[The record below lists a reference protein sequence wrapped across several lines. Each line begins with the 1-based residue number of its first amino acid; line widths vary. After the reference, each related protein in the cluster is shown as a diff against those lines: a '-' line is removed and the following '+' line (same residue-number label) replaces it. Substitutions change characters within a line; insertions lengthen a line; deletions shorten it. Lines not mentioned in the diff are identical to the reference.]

1 MGSSPWGLTE
11 RKEDMKMS
19 LMDLQKAFQNLT
31 NEQQGELLQKLT
43 GCKSAAE
50 MVALFKEYGL
60 AIPEDQVE
68 PLFALVQ
75 ENMEQVKKQA
85 EMLADG
91 YEPPDVEITEE
102 EMDQLH
108 GEGYIFA
115 PVTVFANANI
125 AANVNGLHNANVH
138 TNANANTQA
147 NVNANANWLTNVNY
161 TD

>member
-1 MGSSPWGLTE
+1 
-11 RKEDMKMS
+11 MS

-31 NEQQGELLQKLT
+31 NEQQGKLLQRVT
-43 GCKSAAE
+43 ECKSAAE

-60 AIPEDQVE
+60 VIPEEQAE
-68 PLFALVQ
+68 PMFATLQ
-75 ENMEQVKKQA
+75 ENLEQVKKQA

-125 AANVNGLHNANVH
+125 VANVNGVHNANVH

-147 NVNANANWLTNVNY
+147 NVNANANYLTNVNY